1 MPATNS
7 HSKKGSR
14 NITSTTGTS
23 GQPLYGEAKLGQRLK
38 SGASNYWSATL
49 SFMEKYQY
57 RPALLVVLVVF
68 SFGALY
74 QLGYMSVQ
82 WDEMP
87 HLNGALM
94 LTGGKTWDYIT
105 TYGYYPPVFDLAT
118 TLYFQIFGANQVAG
132 RLVAVTFS
140 VLAIWL
146 LFEFTKK
153 TYGTKNALIASILLG
168 TMPGVFW
175 LSRVTMIETMLIF
188 FFTLVMFAF
197 YSWITKDKYKTLLLT
212 GVALGIG
219 VLAKYQLIVAVIAM
233 LLCILFLSRKRLK
246 ISLAKFLLIVV
257 IVALVVAPWFLMV
270 YHYDGIT
277 KFQTLQYVMTE
288 GGQDRPAY
296 SNRFQPIPVFY
307 LVEMAWPFNDIPV
320 HPISLPIFALGLCG
334 LGLFAYRRKKQDIFF
349 LTWFAVIYIFFTIIP
364 NRQWRYVTP
373 LFPIL
378 AISAAC
384 FILFLYNWVRAW
396 KPQQVGIKADRL
408 KKLASVFFIAL
419 IAGSVAYAGY
429 DSYLMTAR
437 DQIHIPVQETTNYLA
452 GHLDQNQSAVLVC
465 AFNLLDQD
473 MFRFYLPKNMSN
485 DQIWQYPAL
494 AVDAF
499 TPNFNITEFISLCQ
513 ERNVKYIILFDWGPH
528 TTFFNTTLDYAQ
540 VQTIIYNTGK
550 FDVPTDRPFF
560 GDFANNKGFR
570 LFLVRFLG

>member
-1 MPATNS
+1 
-7 HSKKGSR
+7 
-14 NITSTTGTS
+14 
-23 GQPLYGEAKLGQRLK
+23 
-38 SGASNYWSATL
+38 
-49 SFMEKYQY
+49 
-57 RPALLVVLVVF
+57 
-68 SFGALY
+68 
-74 QLGYMSVQ
+74 
-82 WDEMP
+82 
-87 HLNGALM
+87 
-94 LTGGKTWDYIT
+94 
-105 TYGYYPPVFDLAT
+105 
-118 TLYFQIFGANQVAG
+118 LYFQIFGANQVAG

-140 VLAIWL
+140 MLAIWL

-168 TMPGVFW
+168 TMPGFFW

-499 TPNFNITEFISLCQ
+499 RPNFNITEFISLCQ

-540 VQTIIYNTGK
+540 VQTIIYSTGK